1 MIKPRRKHIVGIHV
15 VGHMGAQ
22 ETVGTLV
29 KLATILNPTMT
40 RLQLLQRGKRVAI
53 TGVNEG

>member
-1 MIKPRRKHIVGIHV
+1 MIKPRRKHIGGIHI

-29 KLATILNPTMT
+29 KLAAILNPTMR
-40 RLQLLQRGKRVAI
+40 RLELLQRGKRVAI
-53 TGVNEG
+53 AGVNEG